1 MESSANRSTAS
12 QSGVLVASQ
21 GSLPVELPL
30 ARLSGRVG
38 EKQRNNGEA
47 GQRNDGAT
55 ETKGACPE
63 WRLLSN
69 TALDIDDETD

>member
-21 GSLPVELPL
+21 GSLPVEPPL

-55 ETKGACPE
+55 ERRKQKGLTPLIIAFD
-63 WRLLSN
+63 SHGK
-69 TALDIDDETD
+69 